1 MAIGPRAQAPE
12 AFPLLAFLRN
22 AVRKDDEAIAT
33 QHARLGHPG
42 LLAGDDSLARLVGL

>member
-1 MAIGPRAQAPE
+1 M
-12 AFPLLAFLRN
+12 LAFLRT

-42 LLAGDDSLARLVGL
+42 LLVGDDSLARLVGL